1 MDRSEL
7 ELVRDLFD
15 RFGGG
20 GLESALE
27 LVADDFVAVVPP
39 SMSAEPDV
47 YEGHEGARR
56 YFAAFEGS
64 MDHLRYELLELLDE
78 GEVLIARIRVVGR
91 GAVSGIE
98 VQQHAAVILRVAEGK
113 VTYMEPHRDLD
124 AAREALPG

>member
-1 MDRSEL
+1 MDRSAPDV
-7 ELVRDLFD
+7 VRELFD
-15 RFGGG
+15 RFGGE

-27 LVADDFVAVVPP
+27 LVSEDFVAVVPP

-64 MDHLRYELLELLDE
+64 MDDLRYEPIELLEE
-78 GEVLIARIRVVGR
+78 GEALIARIRVVGR
-91 GAVSGIE
+91 GVVSGIE
-98 VQQHAAVILRVAEGK
+98 VEQIAAVILRLADGK

-124 AAREALPG
+124 AAREALRS